1 MTQKTR
7 HFPPTKGHGKKHF
20 LLASDFDKTLSF
32 NDSGLELAELMGVHD
47 FEERVERVSRLNLV
61 QQGGELAY
69 LLRHDEAFAGVRRKH
84 LIEAGKKVNLKAN
97 IRLLLTLLATGI
109 DDFAFSFYVI
119 SAAPEEVIRSALE
132 GIVPPENIIGTR
144 FGYNE
149 KTGAIEEL
157 LQVAA
162 GYGKVAVLTE
172 LQQRLKVGDE
182 RIVYSGDGQSDIHVM
197 LHINQRKGYTIAV
210 SQTRVVTSIARRTVL
225 SDDAL
230 SVLVPVLEDI
240 CHWEAPRIRA
250 FFESQ
255 DLVIQEWS
263 KMRTD
268 VLTIA
273 KNHGAP
279 GSEEPAG

>member
-1 MTQKTR
+1 MTPKTR
-7 HFPPTKGHGKKHF
+7 HHRHAKKHF
-20 LLASDFDKTLSF
+20 IVASDFDKTLSF

-47 FEERVERVSRLNLV
+47 FEERVARVSSLNLV

-69 LLRHDEAFAGVRRKH
+69 LLLHDPAFKDVRRKH
-84 LIEAGKKVNLKAN
+84 LIEAGKKINLKAH
-97 IRLLLTLLATGI
+97 IRLLLTLLKAGVE
-109 DDFAFSFYVI
+109 DYAFSFYVI
-119 SAAPEEVIRSALE
+119 SAAPEEVVRSALE

-162 GYGKVAVLTE
+162 GYGKVAALTE
-172 LQQRLKVGDE
+172 LQTRLKIADE
-182 RIVYSGDGQSDIHVM
+182 RIIYSGDGQSDIHVM
-197 LHINQRKGYTIAV
+197 LHINQRKGFTIAV
-210 SQTRVVTSIARRTVL
+210 SQAQVVTSIARRTVL

-268 VLTIA
+268 VLTIQRSTGMQA
-273 KNHGAP
+273 EPEEGA
-279 GSEEPAG
+279 

>member
-1 MTQKTR
+1 MSNKHRPLPATHGKR
-7 HFPPTKGHGKKHF
+7 HF
-20 LLASDFDKTLSF
+20 LVASDFDKTLSF
-32 NDSGLELAELMGVHD
+32 NDSGMELAELLGVHD
-47 FEERVERVSRLNLV
+47 FEERVERVSRQNLV
-61 QQGGELAY
+61 QQGGELAF
-69 LLRHDEAFAGVRRKH
+69 LLRHDPAFASCRRKH
-84 LIEAGKKVNLKAN
+84 LIEAGKRVKLKAH
-97 IRLLLTLLATGI
+97 IRLLLTLLTRGI
-109 DDFAFSFYVI
+109 DELGFSFYVI

-149 KTGAIEEL
+149 QTGAIDEL

-162 GYGKVAVLTE
+162 GYGKVAALND
-172 LQQRLKVGDE
+172 LQQRLKISDE
-182 RIVYSGDGQSDIHVM
+182 RVIYSGDGQSDIHVM

-210 SQTRVVTSIARRTVL
+210 SQTQVVTSIARRTVL

-240 CHWEAPRIRA
+240 CHWEASRIRA

-255 DLVIQEWS
+255 DLVIQEWA

-268 VLTIA
+268 VLTIQTA
-273 KNHGAP
+273 NGVAA
-279 GSEEPAG
+279 SDEPMG

>member
-1 MTQKTR
+1 MSNKHRHPQQGHNKR
-7 HFPPTKGHGKKHF
+7 HF
-20 LLASDFDKTLSF
+20 LVASDFDKTLSF
-32 NDSGLELAELMGVHD
+32 NDSGLELAELVGVHD
-47 FEERVERVSRLNLV
+47 FEERVERVSRQNLV
-61 QQGGELAY
+61 QQGGELAF
-69 LLRHDEAFAGVRRKH
+69 LLRHDPAFAGVRRKH
-84 LIEAGKKVNLKAN
+84 LIEAGKRVNLKAH
-97 IRLLLTLLATGI
+97 IRLLLTLLTRGF
-109 DDFAFSFYVI
+109 DEMAFSFYVI

-132 GIVPPENIIGTR
+132 GIVPAENIIGTR

-162 GYGKVAVLTE
+162 GYGKVAVLSE
-172 LQQRLKVGDE
+172 LQQRLKISDE
-182 RIVYSGDGQSDIHVM
+182 RVIYSGDGQSDIHVM

-210 SQTRVVTSIARRTVL
+210 SQAQVVTSIARRTVL

-255 DLVIQEWS
+255 DLVIQDWA

-268 VLTIA
+268 VLTIHTA
-273 KNHGAP
+273 NGAQN
-279 GSEEPAG
+279 SEEPAS